1 MVCGRDEEFAMMQI
15 IGNIWRIHHIDVF
28 NVPGYARLSGGKRCA
43 FKYREFHH
51 VIDIH

>member
-28 NVPGYARLSGGKRCA
+28 NVPGYARLSGASVAPLNTGS
-43 FKYREFHH
+43 F
-51 VIDIH
+51 IMS